1 MLCPET
7 SRSRRRNRERQT
19 RMKNHSSLKRIEHPA
34 LPQPAAARTDAAP
47 AGERGGIG
55 STRNLSQLSQEADGL
70 LTRLARL
77 RQNLAEIRQSMNEA
91 KAQSTMAD
99 ANEQLALVA
108 LHAESVAETAVSE
121 LGELARSG
129 QRDPLTNLPNRM
141 LMLDRLENAIATARR
156 HETRIAVL
164 FIDLDNFKRINDT
177 LGHEIGDEALKLA
190 ARRLQ
195 SAVRDSDTVSRH
207 GGEEFLV
214 LLPDISQAADAA
226 SIAQK
231 LLAALAAPARAGV
244 HRLHLSASV
253 GITIYPEDAEDAQTL
268 ISRADAA
275 MYRSKRR
282 GPGGFEFY
290 AQKLSMTRRAN
301 QA

>member
-1 MLCPET
+1 MLSTET

-19 RMKNHSSLKRIEHPA
+19 RMKYHRSLNRLVHPSSL
-34 LPQPAAARTDAAP
+34 QPDAAAEPASDADP
-47 AGERGGIG
+47 RK
-55 STRNLSQLSQEADGL
+55 LSQLSDEADGL
-70 LTRLARL
+70 LTRLGRL
-77 RQNLAEIRQSMNEA
+77 RQNLAEIRNAMNDA
-91 KAQSTMAD
+91 KAQSAMAE
-99 ANEQLALVA
+99 ANEQLALAA

-121 LGELARSG
+121 LGALARSS
-129 QRDPLTNLPNRM
+129 QRDPLTKLPNRL

-177 LGHEIGDEALKLA
+177 FGHSIGDEALKLA

-226 SIAQK
+226 AIAQK
-231 LLAALAAPARAGV
+231 LLAALAAPARAGE

-290 AQKLSMTRRAN
+290 AQKRSMTRRSHGTPGHG
-301 QA
+301 

>member
-1 MLCPET
+1 MLCTELGRT
-7 SRSRRRNRERQT
+7 RRRNRERHK
-19 RMKNHSSLKRIEHPA
+19 RMKAQRSLKRIAIP
-34 LPQPAAARTDAAP
+34 AAP
-47 AGERGGIG
+47 APPDERG
-55 STRNLSQLSQEADGL
+55 RKLMQLSEETDGL
-70 LTRLARL
+70 LTRLVRL
-77 RQNLAEIRQSMNEA
+77 RNNLLEIRQA
-91 KAQSTMAD
+91 VDGAKKAQATLAEAS
-99 ANEQLALVA
+99 EQLVLAA

-129 QRDPLTNLPNRM
+129 QRDPLTGLPNRL

-156 HETRIAVL
+156 HETRVAVL
-164 FIDLDNFKRINDT
+164 FIDLDNFKAINDT
-177 LGHEIGDEALKLA
+177 LGHATGDEALKLV

-214 LLPDISQAADAA
+214 LLTDISRAADAA

-231 LLAALAAPARAGV
+231 LLAALAAPARAGA
-244 HRLHLSASV
+244 HRLQLSASI

-268 ISRADAA
+268 ISLADAA

-282 GPGGFEFY
+282 GPGGFEFF
-290 AQKLSMTRRAN
+290 AQKLSMVRRA
-301 QA
+301 QRAPGHA